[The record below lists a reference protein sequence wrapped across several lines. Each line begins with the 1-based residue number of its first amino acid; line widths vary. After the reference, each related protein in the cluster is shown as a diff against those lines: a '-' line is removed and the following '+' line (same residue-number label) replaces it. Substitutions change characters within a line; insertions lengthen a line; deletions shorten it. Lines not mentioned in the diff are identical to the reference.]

1 MTRRQKIT
9 DELLDY
15 LQAISTANGYLTN
28 TGAKVYHWRTQ
39 LTPKEN
45 ELIAVLQDPAN
56 NHERGH
62 TETLLISVLLSCRT
76 ATNYT
81 TITNM
86 IQDVHKAFIDNE
98 GALGTA
104 LSDSV
109 RFIPISEEIDL
120 RLENNAEYGEAEVQ
134 LLLEHRF
141 TEKWELDET
150 EY

>member
-9 DELLDY
+9 DKLLDY
-15 LQAISTANGYLTN
+15 LQAITTANGYLTN

-39 LTPKEN
+39 ITPKEN
-45 ELIAVLQDPAN
+45 ELIAILQDTVN

-62 TETLLISVLLSCRT
+62 TETLLISVLLSCKT

-86 IQDVHKAFIDNE
+86 IQDVHKAFADNE
-98 GALGTA
+98 DNLGAV
-104 LSDSV
+104 LSNSV
-109 RFIPISEEIDL
+109 RFIPISEEIDIK
-120 RLENNAEYGEAEVQ
+120 LENNSEYAEALVE